1 MIDAVMSEAGRR
13 PRDIDLLAFGCGPG
27 SFTGVRIAAAVAQG
41 IAMAHALPLV
51 PVSSLAALASGAARL
66 YGARSILAALDARRG
81 EIYLGA
87 YRDTDT
93 GLDCISPDQVLP
105 PGALELPSANEAW
118 FAVGHGW
125 DAYAGR
131 FSPACAKLP
140 RLRLPYPL
148 AEDIAR
154 LARAAGPAAQVSA
167 AEAMPI
173 YLRAALD

>member
-1 MIDAVMSEAGRR
+1 MIDAIMIEAGRR
-13 PRDIDLLAFGCGPG
+13 PRDIDLVAVGRGPG
-27 SFTGVRIAAAVAQG
+27 SFTGVRIAATVAQG

-51 PVSSLAALASGAARL
+51 PVSSLAALAAGAARL
-66 YGARSILAALDARRG
+66 YGARSILAALDARRD

-87 YRDTDT
+87 YRNTET
-93 GLDCISPDQVLP
+93 GLACVSVDQVLP
-105 PGALELPSANEAW
+105 PGALELPSSDEAW

-148 AEDIAR
+148 AEDVAR
-154 LARAAGPAAQVSA
+154 LARAAGRTAQVSVE
-167 AEAMPI
+167 EAMPI
-173 YLRAALD
+173 YLRAALN